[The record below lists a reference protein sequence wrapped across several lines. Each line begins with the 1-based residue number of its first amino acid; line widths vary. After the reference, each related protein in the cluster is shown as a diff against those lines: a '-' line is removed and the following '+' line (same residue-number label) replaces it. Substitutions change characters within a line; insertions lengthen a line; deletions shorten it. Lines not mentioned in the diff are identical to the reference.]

1 MALPDLPQE
10 LIAKGGPLT
19 LLAAFVWALLSGR
32 LVPRSHVE
40 DVRADRDARLKELA
54 ADRDEWRT
62 AYRAIAEAHR
72 LTDAQL
78 GQVLE
83 GMHTIDSFIRALP
96 KAAGTELP

>member
-1 MALPDLPQE
+1 MALPDLPPD
-10 LIAKGGPLT
+10 LVAKGGPLT
-19 LLAAFVWALLSGR
+19 LLAAFIWALLTGR
-32 LVPRSHVE
+32 LVPRSHVD

-62 AYRAIAEAHR
+62 AWFTESQAHR
-72 LTDAQL
+72 VTGAQL

-96 KAAGTELP
+96 KAAEKELP